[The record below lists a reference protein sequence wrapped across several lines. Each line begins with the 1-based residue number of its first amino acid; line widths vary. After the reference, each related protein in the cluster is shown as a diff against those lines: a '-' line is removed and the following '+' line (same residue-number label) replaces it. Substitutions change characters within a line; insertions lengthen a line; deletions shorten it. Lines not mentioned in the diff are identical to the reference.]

1 MIILSI
7 VMNIKKVT
15 HYKIYSW
22 MYSPD
27 LGVVEDKF
35 VYVGMISKE
44 LKN

>member
-1 MIILSI
+1 
-7 VMNIKKVT
+7 
-15 HYKIYSW
+15 

-44 LKN
+44 LKKIRDHVADLL